1 MSSNLSDITPGEVI
15 RNRNRLWRVDR
26 VKGNTVTATAI
37 DGTAED
43 KHEFY
48 APIESIEEGNL
59 EPPSFDRIGSP
70 QFQNLLIQANRLS
83 MLHGTAPLI
92 SLQRSRVIPTEY
104 QLSPVVMAL
113 DSPRVRLLLADD
125 VGLGKTIEAGLITSE
140 LLARN
145 RADRVLV
152 ITPANLREQ
161 WKDALNHFFH
171 VDADIISRR
180 HRRQM
185 EKEIPPGTSPWEHFS
200 KLIVSIDYAKKDDIR
215 NEILEQ
221 DWDLVI
227 VDEAHKIAKPHESTP
242 NQSISM
248 QRWEFGKQITDHAE
262 HCLLLT
268 ATPHNGYTDSFASLL
283 RMLDVGAVEGPR
295 HDPKIRKE
303 VANGHVV
310 QRRRKDVQ
318 KWFGEEDENPF
329 PERDQKEIKV
339 DPTDYEKR
347 TFDAVRDYGDL
358 LMSMAEQK
366 SDASAVTRWA
376 VIHFLK
382 RALSSPAALR
392 ESLKNR
398 IEKLDDRLEELEEVE
413 EELEDETAGVSETMA
428 KANALDDDPGEE
440 YTEEELRE
448 RVERFVTGDKEA
460 IQKEIEH
467 LEEALGKAERVTKTR
482 DSKLQKLLNDT
493 LPSRFA
499 YPRVI
504 IFTKYVD
511 TLNYLEEMIE
521 DDDDLRTD
529 VYTLHGSLNE
539 AQRNERFQ
547 KFKDSDRAV
556 LIATDVISEG
566 MNLQRASNQIIHYE
580 LPWNPNRLEQ
590 RNGRVDRYGQLED
603 KVFIRTMVMR
613 DEMDLAVLNTL
624 VKKAR
629 TIRQDYGFSPP
640 YFGDNE
646 DILSLMEEE
655 GFEVGTS
662 QTSIVEFNDGAERQT
677 DRDKDVFDEETLE
690 KIQSESFYGHGD
702 VDLDDV
708 QKRQEETHKRVG
720 GPETLKEFV
729 KSALGLFD
737 ASIEMN
743 VDETYTIEI
752 SDKKILGPS
761 TDVNPEYERV
771 TFDPEMATESNDI
784 EMVDAAH
791 PLVQRL
797 IEAVKEVSMADE
809 DRYGRTAIKG
819 TEVAEEPT
827 AVYTVLARYVAN
839 TEDPTIMEEMLTVGL
854 PVYGDSPLSEEKI
867 NEIEES
873 EAKPVQRTS
882 QEKEND
888 LKAAIEHD
896 SLEAEVEDR
905 SQAKCEEVKKQRREM
920 KERLKESDESG
931 WLEGIDDVEVASTD
945 ILTVTLYY
953 PA

>member
-1 MSSNLSDITPGEVI
+1 MRSDLSDITPGEVI

-37 DGTAED
+37 DGKAED

-48 APIESIEEGNL
+48 APIEGIEEGNL

-185 EKEIPPGTSPWEHFS
+185 EKDIPPGTSPWEHFS

-268 ATPHNGYTDSFASLL
+268 ATPHNGHTDSFASLL

-295 HDPKIRKE
+295 HDPKIRRE

-318 KWFGEEDENPF
+318 KWFGEGDENPF

-521 DDDDLRTD
+521 DDDDLRAD

-547 KFKDSDRAV
+547 KFKDSNRAV

-603 KVFIRTMVMR
+603 KVFIRTIVMR

-662 QTSIVEFNDGAERQT
+662 QTSIVEFNDDAERET
-677 DRDKDVFDEETLE
+677 DKDKDVFDEETLE

-743 VDETYTIEI
+743 VDETYSIEI

-784 EMVDAAH
+784 EMLDAAH

-819 TEVAEEPT
+819 TEVVEEPT
-827 AVYTVLARYVAN
+827 AVYTVLSRYVAN

-854 PVYGDSPLSEEKI
+854 PVYSDSPLSEEKI

-896 SLEAEVEDR
+896 ILETEVEDR
-905 SQAKCEEVKKQRREM
+905 SQEKCEEVKKQRREM

-953 PA
+953 PV